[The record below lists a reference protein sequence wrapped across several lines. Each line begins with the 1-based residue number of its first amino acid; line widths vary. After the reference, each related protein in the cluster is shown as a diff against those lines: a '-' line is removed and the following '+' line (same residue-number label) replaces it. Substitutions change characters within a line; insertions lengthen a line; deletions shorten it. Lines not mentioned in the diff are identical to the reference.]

1 MKELTKIHLLM
12 ERTDLQYVAEQLVDY
27 YELSSKVK
35 IKKGRYKDEKAF
47 YHWHDNV
54 IHIDPSQSS
63 KQFIISA
70 LHEIFHAI
78 QTVLEVLSYTYY
90 YMKSRSAKNK
100 GKRLQN
106 NVRDLILEKF
116 QQLEE
121 DDVRSITMGDSGE
134 DILLSPAARKLF
146 PFSVECKNQEKLNV
160 WSSLEQTE
168 TNAGKHTPLLI
179 FKRNRSKTYAVLQ
192 LDDLMRL
199 LDEKQ

>member
-1 MKELTKIHLLM
+1 
-12 ERTDLQYVAEQLVDY
+12 
-27 YELSSKVK
+27 
-35 IKKGRYKDEKAF
+35 
-47 YHWHDNV
+47 
-54 IHIDPSQSS
+54 
-63 KQFIISA
+63 
-70 LHEIFHAI
+70 
-78 QTVLEVLSYTYY
+78 
-90 YMKSRSAKNK
+90 MKSRSAKNK

-192 LDDLMRL
+192 LDNLMEM
-199 LDEKQ
+199 LDE

>member
-1 MKELTKIHLLM
+1 MKT
-12 ERTDLQYVAEQLVDY
+12 
-27 YELSSKVK
+27 
-35 IKKGRYKDEKAF
+35 
-47 YHWHDNV
+47 
-54 IHIDPSQSS
+54 
-63 KQFIISA
+63 
-70 LHEIFHAI
+70 
-78 QTVLEVLSYTYY
+78 
-90 YMKSRSAKNK
+90 RSAKNK

-116 QQLEE
+116 NQLEE

-146 PFSVECKNQEKLNV
+146 PFSVECKNQEKINI
-160 WSSLEQTE
+160 WSSLEQAE
-168 TNAGKHTPLLI
+168 TNSGKHTPLLV